1 MGDFNPLRLTIAR
14 KRRRLSSKAL
24 ADLIGSSPVTISRL
38 ENGNN
43 EPEDQTLDA
52 LAKALRFPREFF
64 TAGDCDELKTEAA
77 SFRSLTAMTARERDA
92 ALSAGALAYLL
103 ADWVGQRFNL
113 PEPALPDL
121 SFEANPEAAAHT
133 VREQWGLGQQ
143 PVSDMVKLLE
153 SKGVR
158 VFSLSENTK
167 NVDAFSCWRDAT
179 PYVFL
184 NTFKSTEHSRFD
196 AAHEL
201 GHLVLHR
208 HGGPQQDDG
217 DPERQDGGIQN
228 PRQAEADA
236 NRFASCFL
244 MPTDDISSRVR
255 GVTGLDDLV
264 RAKKRWGV
272 SVAALAYRLNKM
284 GRLTE
289 WQYRN
294 FCIEMNRRGYRTD
307 EPDTLPPERSVVWQK
322 VLGALWHERITKA
335 EIAKEL
341 CLPVSELENLVFGLT
356 GAPDPVSRQE
366 RPNLRLVEKTPTV
379 SDAL

>member
-1 MGDFNPLRLTIAR
+1 MGTFNPLRLTIAR

-38 ENGNN
+38 ENGYN

-52 LAKALRFPREFF
+52 LAKALEFPRAFF
-64 TAGDCDELKTEAA
+64 TGGYCDELKTEAA
-77 SFRSLTAMTARERDA
+77 SFRSLTAMSARERDA
-92 ALSAGALAYLL
+92 ALSAGALAYLFS
-103 ADWVGQRFNL
+103 DWVAQRFNL
-113 PEPALPDL
+113 PKPALPDS
-121 SFEANPEAAAHT
+121 SFEANPEAAAHA
-133 VREQWGLGQQ
+133 VRQQWGLGQQ

-167 NVDAFSCWRDAT
+167 NVDAFSCWRDST

-201 GHLVLHR
+201 GHLLLHK
-208 HGGPQQDDG
+208 HGGPHQGHG
-217 DPERQDGGIQN
+217 DPDKGDGGTHN
-228 PRQAEADA
+228 TREAETEA

-244 MPTDDISSRVR
+244 MPTEDVASRVR
-255 GVTGLDDLV
+255 GVTALDDLV
-264 RAKKRWGV
+264 KAKKRWGV

-289 WQYRN
+289 WQYRG
-294 FCIEMNRRGYRTD
+294 FCIEMNRRGYRTQ

-322 VLGALWHERITKA
+322 VLSALWNERLTKEHIAA
-335 EIAKEL
+335 EL
-341 CLPVSELENLVFGLT
+341 NLPAAELENLLFGLT
-356 GAPDPVSRQE
+356 GAPDLVSRQDK
-366 RPNLRLVEKTPTV
+366 PALRLVKM
-379 SDAL
+379 